1 MFCVLLKIQRVDKM
15 YNVTYRYRAISSL
28 LLLATDSLL
37 YCTFLNLEFPPLHL
51 PITLF
56 CEVKRIPK
64 FGATKTTEYH
74 KKVSYGVLMKM
85 YVYDREILRV
95 VLTANIV
102 SQKSFKN
109 VRKSLSRYLLSC
121 LRHTVHVYVLC
132 SCPSMSK
139 YKYYMVF
146 TTLPLL
152 YLLLNQ
158 HCIFTT
164 LLIL

>member
-28 LLLATDSLL
+28 LQLATDSLL

-74 KKVSYGVLMKM
+74 KKVSYCVLMKM

-121 LRHTVHVYVLC
+121 LRHTVHVYCVPATHFQVL
-132 SCPSMSK
+132 
-139 YKYYMVF
+139 Y
-146 TTLPLL
+146 
-152 YLLLNQ
+152 
-158 HCIFTT
+158 
-164 LLIL
+164 